1 MRWANPVEVILSASN
16 IPLGTTI
23 LVTASPQSGTK
34 ATATNTGLT
43 GTLESSTATASLN
56 LTLTQTNVLT
66 ATASF
71 ALVASLGTGP
81 VYAAGPVPSL
91 AEGEEVTHVRI
102 AANLGGSPT
111 VTYITASGIEY
122 PMR

>member
-1 MRWANPVEVILSASN
+1 VRWANPVEVVLSASN
-16 IPLGTTI
+16 IPLATTI
-23 LVTASPQSGTK
+23 LVTATPQSGTK

-43 GTLESSTATASLN
+43 GTLESSTASLN

-71 ALVASLGTGP
+71 PLVASLGTGP

-91 AEGEEVTHVRI
+91 AEGEEVTHVRV
-102 AANLGGSPT
+102 AATYGGGST
-111 VTYITASGIEY
+111 ITYITASGIEY